1 MTESQEIELG
11 DEDMFDSGDAPEGL
25 DTSIEAE
32 GVPPSAGS
40 EPDPGEDAEAS
51 LPASRGTSDP
61 DFRSDY
67 WAMQDKAEAGLSPIE
82 LDEDIYEFEI
92 VGEDGE
98 FVAAEDFFSSEEEST
113 EEEASEPLSL
123 PQDEFDTVL
132 AEEGFGV
139 EAPAASGEP
148 LTPVAPSTYQPPVA
162 PDPSHMPA
170 APPGAAP
177 RLTVLRDEPLKVM
190 HYLQR
195 IGRDLADKPKE
206 LARPAHRK
214 GFVHPGT
221 ADPFRIRKPGQAVH
235 RDLEVF
241 AAIAQ
246 VGTQGHGSHDSGMSV
261 VASDRHRDLRHRL
274 WGLRRCAD
282 TTATLRRCLPTPAS
296 RPN

>member
-113 EEEASEPLSL
+113 EEAASEPLSL
-123 PQDEFDTVL
+123 PQDEFDTVQFPPHAWQVLEFRSPCSL
-132 AEEGFGV
+132 AEAWHV
-139 EAPAASGEP
+139 
-148 LTPVAPSTYQPPVA
+148 
-162 PDPSHMPA
+162 
-170 APPGAAP
+170 
-177 RLTVLRDEPLKVM
+177 
-190 HYLQR
+190 
-195 IGRDLADKPKE
+195 
-206 LARPAHRK
+206 
-214 GFVHPGT
+214 
-221 ADPFRIRKPGQAVH
+221 
-235 RDLEVF
+235 LEVQKVSF
-241 AAIAQ
+241 RDAAERWGAAIAARATTRAWGVWLSVAETLLIREAQ
-246 VGTQGHGSHDSGMSV
+246 DAERAGEFELRLAGGGLGVVRVG
-261 VASDRHRDLRHRL
+261 AR
-274 WGLRRCAD
+274 
-282 TTATLRRCLPTPAS
+282 
-296 RPN
+296 N